1 MSGADSVAYSGLNTA
16 SLYGP
21 LLWQGSNPVV
31 VNFDRWTD
39 VRTETQRRETM
50 PRKKVDYD
58 WRLYEFSPEELGI
71 TYDQDPSFEYESASE
86 ESKNDA
92 DMGFPIKTES
102 RRRS

>member
-58 WRLYEFSPEELGI
+58 WRLYEFSLEELGI
-71 TYDQDPSFEYESASE
+71 TYDPNPSLESSNTPA
-86 ESKNDA
+86 ESKGDA
-92 DMGFPIKTES
+92 DVELPIKTES
-102 RRRS
+102 RRWL